1 VQHREVMN
9 HESDLFKTYFKSI
22 TLLEGG

>member
-1 VQHREVMN
+1 MN

-22 TLLEGG
+22 TQLEGG